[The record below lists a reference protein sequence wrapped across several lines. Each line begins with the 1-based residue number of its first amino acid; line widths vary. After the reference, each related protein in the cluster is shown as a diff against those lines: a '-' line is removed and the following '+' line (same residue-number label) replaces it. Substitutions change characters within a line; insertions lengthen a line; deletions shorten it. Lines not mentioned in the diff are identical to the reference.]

1 MRPFV
6 REECSGGKALRERK
20 QLDFVLPVTA
30 SSPASRL
37 LQGSRRAADH
47 CRSRLAGDSY
57 LRFSDY
63 FPSFTRVQ
71 PRVITR

>member
-20 QLDFVLPVTA
+20 QLSFVLPVMA
-30 SSPASRL
+30 SSRAGSLPQVTAFQCGSEPARESNF
-37 LQGSRRAADH
+37 G
-47 CRSRLAGDSY
+47 
-57 LRFSDY
+57 FSDY